1 MDTNFDRREK
11 AVGSFLIIIAITVL
25 ITLLIIGRGKDWF
38 ETYATYYT
46 IFNDSYNLKE
56 GSPVKMN
63 TEIGKVKAIAPF
75 EDKVKVELTVKQDY
89 AHRIKTDSIA
99 VVQTTAIVYGTDFV
113 SIRQGTTDAEP
124 LAEGGMIGSTEKQ
137 SITELLNEYGAEFG
151 VQEAARKINAI
162 IQNAF
167 DIVKRLKDPKGPL
180 FTTLDNAYSTT
191 FHVEG
196 ITRDLQAGRGT
207 VGKLLK
213 SPDLLD
219 KIQAELDRVDV
230 ILENLG
236 EASKRTPRTM
246 DQVQESL
253 DRVKRVLDEVIKSVS
268 SISIVLKEVEEGSG
282 EIPQLTQSA
291 KRGVQEMRDTL
302 ENADKILQSLQNN
315 FLIRPNLP
323 PEPKGEATEAGLR

>member
-1 MDTNFDRREK
+1 MDTRFARREK
-11 AVGSFLIIIAITVL
+11 AVGTFLIIIALTVL

-38 ETYATYYT
+38 ETYANYYT

-63 TEIGKVKAIAPF
+63 TEIGKVKAITPF
-75 EDKVKVELTVKQDY
+75 EDKVKVEMTVLQDY
-89 AHRIKTDSIA
+89 AHRIRTDSIA

-113 SIRQGTTDAEP
+113 SIKQGSDDSEV
-124 LAEGGMIGSTEKQ
+124 LAEGGMIASIEKQ
-137 SITELLNEYGAEFG
+137 SIIELLNEYGAEFG

-180 FTTLDNAYSTT
+180 FTTLDNAYNTT

-196 ITRDLQAGRGT
+196 ITRDLQAGQGT

-219 KIQAELDRVDV
+219 KILAELDRVDV
-230 ILENLG
+230 ILENVG
-236 EASKRTPRTM
+236 EASKRTPKTM
-246 DQVQESL
+246 DQVQETL
-253 DRVKRVLDEVIKSVS
+253 DRVKLVLDELIESVS
-268 SISIVLKEVEEGSG
+268 SISIVLKEVEEGSS
-282 EIPQLTQSA
+282 EIPKLTQSA
-291 KRGVQEMRDTL
+291 KRGVQEMRDAL
-302 ENADKILQSLQNN
+302 ENADKILKSLQNN
-315 FLIRPNLP
+315 FLIKGNLP
-323 PEPKGEATEAGLR
+323 PEPKGETTDAGLR